1 MKSLLCYLSLISA
14 HTLSSLHCLLT
25 MTPLRLHN
33 QISSQYCS
41 SSYTSL
47 LEDVYSVQYFPIIII
62 VLETII
68 GWKSDLFPIFHI
80 RPGEPCGQRNTIS
93 KIKTGF
99 RKPDRDQRS
108 GSENVLSLNKN
119 CVGRNSKEILLI

>member
-1 MKSLLCYLSLISA
+1 M
-14 HTLSSLHCLLT
+14 
-25 MTPLRLHN
+25 
-33 QISSQYCS
+33 
-41 SSYTSL
+41 
-47 LEDVYSVQYFPIIII
+47 II
-62 VLETII
+62 LQTTI

-99 RKPDRDQRS
+99 RKPDRDQRI

-119 CVGRNSKEILLI
+119 TENQYTIDALAQSTHSDNTCHLILLQFDNLIDILKI

>member
-1 MKSLLCYLSLISA
+1 M
-14 HTLSSLHCLLT
+14 
-25 MTPLRLHN
+25 
-33 QISSQYCS
+33 
-41 SSYTSL
+41 
-47 LEDVYSVQYFPIIII
+47 II
-62 VLETII
+62 LQTII

-80 RPGEPCGQRNTIS
+80 RPGEPCGQGNTIS

-119 CVGRNSKEILLI
+119 CVGNNSKEILLISGAAYSIQVDQKYQTKISNI

>member
-1 MKSLLCYLSLISA
+1 M
-14 HTLSSLHCLLT
+14 
-25 MTPLRLHN
+25 
-33 QISSQYCS
+33 
-41 SSYTSL
+41 
-47 LEDVYSVQYFPIIII
+47 II
-62 VLETII
+62 LQTII

-80 RPGEPCGQRNTIS
+80 RRPGEPCGQCNTIS

-119 CVGRNSKEILLI
+119 CVGSNSKEILLISGAAYSIQVDQKYQTKISNI